1 MEFEVS
7 IQEERGILSGK
18 IEGDLTRE
26 LAAKYFAQVGELAT
40 KKGLTRVLTD
50 VRSARLR
57 VDELDMKSLSKELS
71 SLGLPPAYKRAIVL
85 SEDVKAYKTWENYCF
100 SNGYQ
105 RLKLFFDQEKA
116 VDWLSEN

>member
-18 IEGDLTRE
+18 IEGDLTGE
-26 LAAKYFAQVGELAT
+26 LAKEYFAQVGELASE
-40 KKGLTRVLTD
+40 KGLTRVLTD
-50 VRSARLR
+50 VRSARLLAN
-57 VDELDMKSLSKELS
+57 ELEMESLSSELS

-100 SNGYQ
+100 RNGYQ